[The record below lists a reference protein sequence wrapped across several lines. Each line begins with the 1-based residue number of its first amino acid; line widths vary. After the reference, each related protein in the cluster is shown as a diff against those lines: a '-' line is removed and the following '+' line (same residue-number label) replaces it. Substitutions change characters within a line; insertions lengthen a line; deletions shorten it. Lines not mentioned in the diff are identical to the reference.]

1 MLLDKKTTPPESTP
15 TQKPSGLVNTLGQ
28 LLPLVPFVYEQVTGH
43 KVPPMTGTMAEM
55 QLALTSIQTALQTVV
70 QNQQQLAQRLVN
82 LETSAT
88 SQFTNLVQQVQ
99 NIKHIRLTHDRERKQ
114 IDYNLEN
121 PD

>member
-1 MLLDKKTTPPESTP
+1 
-15 TQKPSGLVNTLGQ
+15 
-28 LLPLVPFVYEQVTGH
+28 
-43 KVPPMTGTMAEM
+43 MTGTMAEM

-88 SQFTNLVQQVQ
+88 AQFTNLTQQVQ
-99 NIKHIRLTHDRERKQ
+99 SIKHIRLTHDRERKQ

-121 PD
+121 SD